1 MARNQCFVDFGSSQT
16 KAIISDG
23 SHFQAL
29 LWSPLVA
36 DLPPANLQ
44 VVQATGRQLG
54 SGLEA
59 LNYIQFD
66 KDGPAYAL
74 GEDAE
79 GLPNKSTKTLDK
91 SELAALRA
99 LGIIGEMF
107 LKFNLS
113 PTAEL
118 DLGYSLPFA
127 EYGSGHERITSEVQQ
142 KGQRF
147 WYRGKELSPTFRQIK
162 GIPEAAGLVLWKK
175 MELMHQGQEGNRSF
189 VVVMIGH
196 RDLSFLLFRNG
207 KPPSGEPSSSRDL
220 GLQQFL
226 TALAQDL
233 PCEPDDP
240 FLYQAVIQKADRIA
254 FPKNPNTVFDLR
266 ERRPAAQRYY
276 WSQVEHFLSERFAA
290 GLPSRYEVL
299 VGGGTVE
306 QIRPELQNFLDER
319 SQFCQVD
326 WLEDLR
332 QEVGKT
338 LNGSVHSEIDQLR
351 LADVYGAAKW
361 LAVMYRNAN
370 VARI

>member
-1 MARNQCFVDFGSSQT
+1 MARNQCFVDFGSSET
-16 KAIISDG
+16 KAIITDS

-44 VVQATGRQLG
+44 VVQDTGKQLG

-59 LNYIQFD
+59 FNYIQFE

-91 SELAALRA
+91 SKLAVLRA
-99 LGIIGEMF
+99 LGIIGEMY
-107 LKFNLS
+107 LKFDLS

-118 DLGYSLPFA
+118 DLGFSLPFA
-127 EYGSGHERITSEVQQ
+127 EYGSGHKRIASEVQQ

-147 WYRGKELSPTFRQIK
+147 WYRGKELSPTFKQIK

-175 MELMHQGQEGNRSF
+175 MELLDQGLESNGSF

-207 KPPSGEPSSSRDL
+207 KPPSGEPSSSCDL
-220 GLQQFL
+220 GLQKYL

-240 FLYQAVIQKADRIA
+240 FLYRAVIRKADEVS
-254 FPKNPNTVFDLR
+254 FPKNPNTIFDLR

-276 WSQVEHFLSERFAA
+276 WSQVEHFLGEKFAA
-290 GLPSRYEVL
+290 GLPSSYEVL
-299 VGGGTVE
+299 IGGGTVE
-306 QIRPELQNFLDER
+306 QIRPELHDFLAKR
-319 SQFCQVD
+319 SEFGQVD
-326 WLEDLR
+326 WLEDLT
-332 QEVGKT
+332 QEVGKA

-361 LAVMYRNAN
+361 LAVMYRNSH
-370 VARI
+370 VATI